1 MPSELETDIDCVEDD
16 SNGMDVVALDVVS
29 TLEEGTSV
37 EVVLAIVDP
46 VWDDSTAE
54 VEDDDAKV
62 SWEFPLFELDGA
74 KVIIVA
80 KEEEE
85 EEEEVKERGADDDDV
100 ENDEDDE
107 DDVENDED
115 DVSEDEDEES
125 WEEKGAIDETK
136 AELEVKRKPEDADG
150 SAVAEDVPD
159 DSILWDDSIS
169 YVELEDVEEPD
180 EIVGLIV
187 ETVEVETNEFVWVA
201 LTCSEAD
208 TVETS
213 VIFSVVEETTELA
226 KVIGYTLVVV
236 YEIVLT
242 TTLAGARVFV

>member
-100 ENDEDDE
+100 ENDEDD
-107 DDVENDED
+107 
-115 DVSEDEDEES
+115 VSEDEDEES
-125 WEEKGAIDETK
+125 WEEKGAVDETK

-226 KVIGYTLVVV
+226 
-236 YEIVLT
+236 
-242 TTLAGARVFV
+242 

>member
-46 VWDDSTAE
+46 VWDDSSAE

-100 ENDEDDE
+100 ENDEDD
-107 DDVENDED
+107 
-115 DVSEDEDEES
+115 VSEDEDEES
-125 WEEKGAIDETK
+125 WEEKGAVDETK

>member
-85 EEEEVKERGADDDDV
+85 EVKERGADD
-100 ENDEDDE
+100 

-125 WEEKGAIDETK
+125 WEEKGAVDETK

>member
-85 EEEEVKERGADDDDV
+85 EEVKERGADDDDV
-100 ENDEDDE
+100 ENDE

-125 WEEKGAIDETK
+125 WEEKGAVDETK

>member
-1 MPSELETDIDCVEDD
+1 
-16 SNGMDVVALDVVS
+16 MDVVALDVVS

-85 EEEEVKERGADDDDV
+85 EVKERGADDDDV
-100 ENDEDDE
+100 ENDE

-125 WEEKGAIDETK
+125 WEEKGAVDETK
-136 AELEVKRKPEDADG
+136 AELEVKQKPEDADG

-226 KVIGYTLVVV
+226 
-236 YEIVLT
+236 
-242 TTLAGARVFV
+242 

>member
-85 EEEEVKERGADDDDV
+85 EVKERGADD
-100 ENDEDDE
+100 

-125 WEEKGAIDETK
+125 WEEKGAVDETK
-136 AELEVKRKPEDADG
+136 AELEVKQKPEDADG

>member
-85 EEEEVKERGADDDDV
+85 EVKERGADDDDV
-100 ENDEDDE
+100 ENDE

-125 WEEKGAIDETK
+125 WEEKGAVDETK
-136 AELEVKRKPEDADG
+136 AELEVKRKPEDADC

>member
-85 EEEEVKERGADDDDV
+85 EEVKERGADDDDV
-100 ENDEDDE
+100 ENDE

>member
-16 SNGMDVVALDVVS
+16 SNGMDVVALNVVS

-62 SWEFPLFELDGA
+62 SWEFPLFELDGS

-80 KEEEE
+80 KE
-85 EEEEVKERGADDDDV
+85 EEEEVKERGADDD
-100 ENDEDDE
+100 

-125 WEEKGAIDETK
+125 WEEKGTIDETK

-208 TVETS
+208 TIETS

>member
-85 EEEEVKERGADDDDV
+85 EEEEVKERGADDDG
-100 ENDEDDE
+100 
-107 DDVENDED
+107 VENDED

-125 WEEKGAIDETK
+125 WEEKGAVDETK

-180 EIVGLIV
+180 EIVWLIV

>member
-85 EEEEVKERGADDDDV
+85 EEEVKERGADD
-100 ENDEDDE
+100 

-125 WEEKGAIDETK
+125 WEEKGAVDETK

>member
-85 EEEEVKERGADDDDV
+85 EVKERGADD
-100 ENDEDDE
+100 

-125 WEEKGAIDETK
+125 WEEKGAVDETK
-136 AELEVKRKPEDADG
+136 AELEVKQKPEDADG

-226 KVIGYTLVVV
+226 
-236 YEIVLT
+236 
-242 TTLAGARVFV
+242 

>member
-100 ENDEDDE
+100 ENDE

>member
-100 ENDEDDE
+100 ENDEDD
-107 DDVENDED
+107 VENDED

-125 WEEKGAIDETK
+125 WEEKGAVDETK
-136 AELEVKRKPEDADG
+136 AELEVKQKPEDADG

>member
-80 KEEEE
+80 KE

>member
-54 VEDDDAKV
+54 VGDDDAKV
-62 SWEFPLFELDGA
+62 SWEFPLFDLDGA

-85 EEEEVKERGADDDDV
+85 EVKERGADD
-100 ENDEDDE
+100 

>member
-62 SWEFPLFELDGA
+62 SWEFPLFDLDGA

-85 EEEEVKERGADDDDV
+85 EVKERGADD
-100 ENDEDDE
+100 

-226 KVIGYTLVVV
+226 
-236 YEIVLT
+236 
-242 TTLAGARVFV
+242 

>member
-85 EEEEVKERGADDDDV
+85 EEVKERGADDDDV

-169 YVELEDVEEPD
+169 NVELEDVEEPD

>member
-85 EEEEVKERGADDDDV
+85 EVKERGADD
-100 ENDEDDE
+100 

-136 AELEVKRKPEDADG
+136 AELEVKQKPEDADG

-226 KVIGYTLVVV
+226 
-236 YEIVLT
+236 
-242 TTLAGARVFV
+242 

>member
-62 SWEFPLFELDGA
+62 SWEFPLFDLDGA

-85 EEEEVKERGADDDDV
+85 EVKERGADD
-100 ENDEDDE
+100 

-125 WEEKGAIDETK
+125 WEEKGAVDETK
-136 AELEVKRKPEDADG
+136 AELEVKQKPEDADG

-226 KVIGYTLVVV
+226 
-236 YEIVLT
+236 
-242 TTLAGARVFV
+242 

>member
-62 SWEFPLFELDGA
+62 SWEFPLFDLDGA

-85 EEEEVKERGADDDDV
+85 EVKERGADD
-100 ENDEDDE
+100 

>member
-85 EEEEVKERGADDDDV
+85 EEEVKERGADD
-100 ENDEDDE
+100 

-125 WEEKGAIDETK
+125 WEEKGAVDETK

-187 ETVEVETNEFVWVA
+187 EAVEVETNEFVWVA

>member
-85 EEEEVKERGADDDDV
+85 EVKERGADD
-100 ENDEDDE
+100 

>member
-85 EEEEVKERGADDDDV
+85 EEVKERGADD
-100 ENDEDDE
+100 

-169 YVELEDVEEPD
+169 NVELEDVEEPD

>member
-62 SWEFPLFELDGA
+62 SWEFPLFELDGS

-80 KEEEE
+80 KE
-85 EEEEVKERGADDDDV
+85 EEEEVKERGADD
-100 ENDEDDE
+100 

-125 WEEKGAIDETK
+125 WEEKGTIDETK

>member
-62 SWEFPLFELDGA
+62 SWEFPLFELDGS

-85 EEEEVKERGADDDDV
+85 EVKERGA
-100 ENDEDDE
+100 ED

>member
-85 EEEEVKERGADDDDV
+85 EVKERGADD
-100 ENDEDDE
+100 

-125 WEEKGAIDETK
+125 WEEKGAVDETK

-226 KVIGYTLVVV
+226 
-236 YEIVLT
+236 
-242 TTLAGARVFV
+242 

>member
-85 EEEEVKERGADDDDV
+85 EVKERGADD
-100 ENDEDDE
+100 

-125 WEEKGAIDETK
+125 WEEKGAMDETK

>member
-62 SWEFPLFELDGA
+62 SWEFPLFELDGS

-85 EEEEVKERGADDDDV
+85 EEEEVKERGADD
-100 ENDEDDE
+100 

>member
-100 ENDEDDE
+100 ENDEDD
-107 DDVENDED
+107 VENDED

-125 WEEKGAIDETK
+125 WEEKGAVDETK

-226 KVIGYTLVVV
+226 
-236 YEIVLT
+236 
-242 TTLAGARVFV
+242 

>member
-85 EEEEVKERGADDDDV
+85 EVKERGADDDG
-100 ENDEDDE
+100 
-107 DDVENDED
+107 VENDED

>member
-62 SWEFPLFELDGA
+62 SWEFPLFELDGS

-80 KEEEE
+80 KE
-85 EEEEVKERGADDDDV
+85 EEEEVKERGADDDD
-100 ENDEDDE
+100 

>member
-46 VWDDSTAE
+46 VWDDSIAE

-85 EEEEVKERGADDDDV
+85 EVKERGADDDDV
-100 ENDEDDE
+100 ENDE

-125 WEEKGAIDETK
+125 WEEKGAVDETK
-136 AELEVKRKPEDADG
+136 AELEVKQKPEDADG

>member
-100 ENDEDDE
+100 ENDEDD
-107 DDVENDED
+107 VENDED

-125 WEEKGAIDETK
+125 WEEKGAVDETK
-136 AELEVKRKPEDADG
+136 AELEVKQKPEDADG

-226 KVIGYTLVVV
+226 
-236 YEIVLT
+236 
-242 TTLAGARVFV
+242 

>member
-85 EEEEVKERGADDDDV
+85 EEVKERGADD
-100 ENDEDDE
+100 

>member
-62 SWEFPLFELDGA
+62 SWEFPLFELDGS

-80 KEEEE
+80 KE
-85 EEEEVKERGADDDDV
+85 EEEEVKERGADD
-100 ENDEDDE
+100 

-125 WEEKGAIDETK
+125 WEEKGAVDETK